1 MSETSALTQLESFI
15 VGNDELEE
23 LENMIAEFNM
33 FEVMGAIR
41 QELRHSDFL
50 AFMLNPSGKHGL
62 GDKFLK
68 RFLMRVL
75 KETDVQI
82 DVSAIHVDVLDLSG
96 ATVERE
102 SQHIDILVH
111 DVKQEFVCVIENK
124 IYSGEHS
131 DQLNRYLDIAKK
143 RFGNVKYFIPI
154 FLSPDG
160 TPPEDE
166 DSPYIPVSYSLVHKT
181 LETVRE
187 SNQASLGLSV
197 NLMMEHYTTMLRRH
211 IMTDSDIA
219 DLCRKIYDEHKDALD
234 LIFQHMPDERE
245 FISNLLVQLING
257 NQSLGLNWSG
267 LSGVQFYPTEWLDIQ
282 ELQVADPE
290 VQPPALVLRLF
301 FHIRSQSS
309 VTLKLMILPSQGETV
324 RQGIF
329 DLLKQQPFALSSARL
344 GKKWSTVYSKVFIKN
359 YTDYSPDELQT
370 QIEEQWNA
378 FINHDLEQIKQV
390 ITDAQFE

>member
-1 MSETSALTQLESFI
+1 MSEIDELKQLESFI
-15 VGNDELEE
+15 VGNNDLEE

-33 FEVMGAIR
+33 FEVMGAVR

-75 KETDVQI
+75 KETKVQI
-82 DVSAIHVDVLDLSG
+82 DISAIHVDVLDLSG

-111 DVKQEFVCVIENK
+111 DVKQGFVCVIENK

-131 DQLNRYLDIAKK
+131 DQLNRYLQSVKQ
-143 RFGNVKYFIPI
+143 RFGDVDYFIPI

-166 DSPYIPVSYSLVHKT
+166 NSPYIPVSYSLVHKT
-181 LETVRE
+181 LEAVRE
-187 SNQASLGLSV
+187 GNQASLGLSV

-219 DLCRKIYDEHKDALD
+219 ELCRKIYAEHKDALD
-234 LIFQHMPDERE
+234 LIFQHMPDNRE
-245 FISNLLVQLING
+245 VTSQTFSSFVDDNPELHL
-257 NQSLGLNWSG
+257 SWKG
-267 LSGVQFYPTEWLDIQ
+267 LSGVTFYCVAWGKIPN
-282 ELQVADPE
+282 LQIGE
-290 VQPPALVLRLF
+290 STLPALQFFIEIKTSARITMYIDSGEDANQQQRL
-301 FHIRSQSS
+301 
-309 VTLKLMILPSQGETV
+309 L
-324 RQGIF
+324 
-329 DLLKQQPFALSSARL
+329 DLLINQPFAHKGARQS
-344 GKKWSTVYSKVFIKN
+344 GKRITIYRKILIEDYNEYSQEDLKEEIAQEWKKFLEGDLVKINKVI
-359 YTDYSPDELQT
+359 
-370 QIEEQWNA
+370 I
-378 FINHDLEQIKQV
+378 
-390 ITDAQFE
+390 DAQFE